1 MEHIQKQAALL
12 SLLFYSGEDAEYLLR
27 KSHNPTF
34 KEGKKKKK
42 TPLYFGKEQ
51 L

>member
-12 SLLFYSGEDAEYLLR
+12 SLPFYSGEDAEYLLR
-27 KSHNPTF
+27 KSQNPTF
-34 KEGKKKKK
+34 KEEKKKRS
-42 TPLYFGKEQ
+42 LYFRKEQ